1 MTSQARRSGALLV
14 SVYVDPEASPRWFAR
29 LSSYRDAFAPAAPV
43 STEFSVDD
51 VCASLRAWLISV
63 VEDQNPT
70 REGTATIK

>member
-1 MTSQARRSGALLV
+1 MTSQARRSSALLV
-14 SVYVDPEASPRWFAR
+14 SVYVDPEGRPRWFAR
-29 LSSYRDAFAPAAPV
+29 LSSYRDAISPAAPV

-51 VCASLRAWLISV
+51 VCASLRAWLVSV